1 LLSLIY
7 YIILLIIEKIKKGQK
22 MEPLYKVS
30 KHNSFGVSIIP
41 DEKDKSKSYIMVD
54 GYVIGVQVNTGTIYK
69 K

>member
-1 LLSLIY
+1 
-7 YIILLIIEKIKKGQK
+7 

-30 KHNSFGVSIIP
+30 KYNSYGVSIIP
-41 DEKDKSKSYIMVD
+41 DEKDKNKLYIMLD